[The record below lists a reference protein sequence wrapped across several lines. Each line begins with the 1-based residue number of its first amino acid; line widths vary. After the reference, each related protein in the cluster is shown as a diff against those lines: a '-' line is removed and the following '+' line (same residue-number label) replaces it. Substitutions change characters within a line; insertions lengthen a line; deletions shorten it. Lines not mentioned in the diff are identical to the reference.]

1 METRVEQRIRLI
13 KTLLEI
19 FQTDTDEALEKEDF
33 SKVNSFKIV
42 YRDNMVIN
50 FDSDLAEDNC
60 AIQYALEDMIDTY
73 KDYLD

>member
-19 FQTDTDEALEKEDF
+19 FQADTHEALEKEDF

-60 AIQYALEDMIDTY
+60 AIQCALEDMIDTY